1 MVDLVR
7 KLKLLA
13 VLAFAK
19 GGVLPW
25 FLIGIMVY
33 FSLASEGFL
42 TGENMFNVARQSV
55 YIVLV
60 SMAHMIVLLT
70 GGLDLSIGVI
80 IAMTSIVSSITM
92 ISAWSGAGSGVSA
105 ILLGCAAGIGAGTA
119 IGAVNGI
126 GVAVFRVPP
135 FMMSFA
141 MSWIAFGIIL
151 IITAGLPVYGLP
163 EAFSDVL
170 GYGTAAGVPVPAWIT
185 IGLVILVYVFID
197 RTRMGRY
204 LYAIGGNRRT
214 AELSGVATRFYL
226 FLAYSMTGALTS
238 VAAIML
244 TARLGGGESV
254 AGMHYPFL
262 TLVAC
267 LISGVSFFG
276 GVGRV
281 QNVVMGALFIMLVEN
296 GLARIGLSSY
306 IHTIVISGLL
316 IFAIVAN
323 NYRQKLLLTVRV

>member
-1 MVDLVR
+1 M
-7 KLKLLA
+7 
-13 VLAFAK
+13 
-19 GGVLPW
+19 LPW
-25 FLIGIMVY
+25 FLIITVVY
-33 FSLASEGFL
+33 FTLATEDFL

-55 YIVLV
+55 YIVLI
-60 SMAHMIVLLT
+60 SMAHMIILLT

-80 IAMTSIVSSITM
+80 IAMTSTVSSLTM
-92 ISAWSGAGSGVSA
+92 ISIWSGTGQGIGA
-105 ILLGCAAGIGAGTA
+105 ILAGCAVGIGAGTT

-135 FMMSFA
+135 FMMTFA

-163 EAFSDVL
+163 EIFGDVL
-170 GYGTAAGVPVPAWIT
+170 GYGTSAGVPIPAWIT
-185 IGLVILVYVFID
+185 IGFVILTYFFID

-204 LYAIGGNRRT
+204 LYTIGGNRRT
-214 AELSGVATRFYL
+214 AKLSGVASRFYL
-226 FLAYSMTGALTS
+226 FMAYVMASALTS
-238 VAAIML
+238 IAALML
-244 TARLGGGESV
+244 TARFGGGEPV

-281 QNVVMGALFIMLVEN
+281 QNVVLGALFIMLLEN
-296 GLARIGLSSY
+296 GLARLGLSSY
-306 IHTIVISGLL
+306 IHTIVISALL